1 MSSSVT
7 SEAPLDENAPRPIRS
22 DEERFDPGPVE
33 AFLRRHVDVPP
44 AALEVLQFG
53 IGNSNLTYLL
63 RLGDREFVMRRP
75 PLGPLLPTAHDMH
88 REFRVLSALSGT
100 DAPCPRPVAYC
111 DDASLIGAPFY
122 IMERLHGFVVGRQG
136 APELDTPEKT
146 AAVGWGLV
154 EALAKLHR
162 VDYEAV
168 GLADFGRPEGF
179 VQRQIDRWR
188 KQWLK
193 AKTRDLPILD
203 ELDAWLREHAPAA
216 CRNAVVHGDVSPSN
230 TMFDRDNPRRVVAFL
245 DWEMSTLGDP
255 LCDVG
260 YFIAMWPEES
270 DSGARRKIT
279 PDHLRRPG
287 IPMRRELIGRYAS
300 LTGFEIADMKFYET
314 LAIYKLAIILEGIF
328 SRYKRG
334 QTSDP
339 RFVAIGERMA
349 VTAQAAYE
357 NIRSQ

>member
-1 MSSSVT
+1 
-7 SEAPLDENAPRPIRS
+7 
-22 DEERFDPGPVE
+22 
-33 AFLRRHVDVPP
+33 
-44 AALEVLQFG
+44 VLQFG

-63 RLGDREFVMRRP
+63 RLGDLEFVMRRP

-88 REFRVLSALSGT
+88 REFRVLSALAGT

-122 IMERLHGFVVGRQG
+122 IMERLNGFVVGRQN

-146 AAVGWGLV
+146 AAVGWGLA

-162 VDYEAV
+162 VDYKAV

-179 VQRQIDRWR
+179 VQRQIERWR

-193 AKTRDLPILD
+193 AKTREMPILD
-203 ELDAWLREHAPAA
+203 EIDAWLRDHAPAA

-230 TMFDRDNPRRVVAFL
+230 AMFDRANPRRVVALL

-260 YFIAMWPEES
+260 YFSPCGPKS
-270 DSGARRKIT
+270 PTPARGEKS
-279 PDHLRRPG
+279 RPTTCAA
-287 IPMRRELIGRYAS
+287 PAS
-300 LTGFEIADMKFYET
+300 
-314 LAIYKLAIILEGIF
+314 
-328 SRYKRG
+328 R
-334 QTSDP
+334 P
-339 RFVAIGERMA
+339 
-349 VTAQAAYE
+349 AA
-357 NIRSQ
+357 N

>member
-1 MSSSVT
+1 MT
-7 SEAPLDENAPRPIRS
+7 SRAPTQPPLDENAPRPIRS

-33 AFLRRHVDVPP
+33 AFLRSHVDAP
-44 AALEVLQFG
+44 AAPLEVLQFG

-63 RLGDREFVMRRP
+63 RLGDLEFVMRRP

-88 REFRVLSALSGT
+88 REFRVLSALAGT

-122 IMERLHGFVVGRQG
+122 IMERLNGFVVGRQN

-146 AAVGWGLV
+146 AAVGWGLA

-162 VDYEAV
+162 VDYNAV
-168 GLADFGRPEGF
+168 GLGDFGRPEGF
-179 VQRQIDRWR
+179 VQRQIERWR

-193 AKTRDLPILD
+193 AKTREMPIVD
-203 ELDAWLREHAPAA
+203 EIDAWLRDNAPAA
-216 CRNAVVHGDVSPSN
+216 SRNAVVHGDVSPSN
-230 TMFDRDNPRRVVAFL
+230 AMFDRADPRRVIALL

-260 YFIAMWPEES
+260 YFLAMWPEES
-270 DSGARRKIT
+270 DAGARRKIT

-287 IPMRRELIGRYAS
+287 IPTRRELMDHYAA
-300 LTGFEIADMKFYET
+300 LTGFGIADMKFYET

-339 RFVAIGERMA
+339 RFLAIGDRMV
-349 VTAQAAYE
+349 VTAEAAHE
-357 NIRSQ
+357 NIRA